1 MHCHLLYPHTLA
13 FAFFTNKI
21 VLFVNFVQTIC
32 METKI
37 FKGYYRIIYIS
48 FSAVFLTALILAYT
62 QFNSRLDYEKTLV
75 HREFQE
81 GISELDRIVEAC
93 YYNLQNMRKVVESNV
108 DSLASQ
114 QNNALFSFIQN
125 NEKEDYFHLDN
136 PPKGISTQS
145 IGNLTGFGKI
155 EDLTKESQSHINAS
169 LSLNPLFT
177 SLQSEVP
184 NVALVYYL
192 SAYKDFMLLY
202 PFIPSATFRLKRSS
216 ADRMDSVYMNAYPAK
231 NPQRKQI
238 WTPAYIDAT
247 GFGMM
252 VSSAIPIYNG
262 KKHIGIV
269 ALDLTLDSLKT
280 IIQRSQRKY
289 GDIFIVNEYNQLLAH
304 PSLVSSAD
312 KSVKTL
318 KEALPQELSGDVPVL
333 SQFPERQLHKA
344 GNYYVYYEN
353 VPNTDWRIVYVV
365 SVWQTYRNIF
375 ADIGLT
381 LFFLLASISA
391 VLGATI
397 IYTRKGFINPSQQ
410 LVKHIRNENGN
421 IKTNVEALKLP
432 ETWRIWFDIIS
443 DIFSTNRQMVE
454 QLKENNADLERKVV
468 LRTSQIQQKQE
479 EILRQHEALQE
490 QTAKITDSL
499 RYAQTIQE
507 AILPYEERMKYAF
520 QDYFA
525 LYLPKDIV
533 SGDFYWLSQVKDK
546 TIVAIAD
553 CTGHGVPGAFMSM
566 ISFALLNEVVN
577 ELDVY
582 EPAKILENLHLLIN
596 KALKQGEN
604 SKKNNTDSIDVGVVK
619 IEKLEDKQCK
629 ISFAGAK
636 IPLYY
641 YSETTGFQ
649 MVKGNKKSLAG
660 VYTDVLTFDQHE
672 IILPQGAILY
682 MATDGYA
689 DQNDDQRRKIGMKDF
704 QQILASFVH
713 ESLAIQEEK
722 LKSSLEIH
730 QSGVEQRDDITVL
743 GLKI

>member
-1 MHCHLLYPHTLA
+1 MD
-13 FAFFTNKI
+13 
-21 VLFVNFVQTIC
+21 
-32 METKI
+32 TKI

-48 FSAVFLTALILAYT
+48 FSAVFLTALVLAYS
-62 QFNSRLDYEKTLV
+62 QFSNRLEYEKTLI

-93 YYNLQNMRKVVESNV
+93 YYNLQSMRKLVESNL
-108 DSLASQ
+108 DSTNNQAHFLSAS
-114 QNNALFSFIQN
+114 IKN
-125 NEKEDYFHLDN
+125 NEKDAYFHLDS
-136 PPKGISTQS
+136 PPPNVSLKS

-155 EDLTKESQSHINAS
+155 EDLDKQRQKQISAT

-216 ADRMDSVYMNAYPAK
+216 ADRMDSVYMNAYPTK
-231 NPQRKQI
+231 NPERKQI

-252 VSSAIPIYNG
+252 VSSAIPIYEGN
-262 KKHIGIV
+262 KHIGIL
-269 ALDLTLDSLKT
+269 ALDLTLDSLKSV
-280 IIQRSQRKY
+280 IQRSQRKV
-289 GDIFIVNEYNQLLAH
+289 GNIFIVNEYNQLLAH
-304 PSLVSSAD
+304 PTLVSSAD
-312 KSVKTL
+312 KSL
-318 KEALPQELSGDVPVL
+318 KSLKDALPKDLSEITVL
-333 SQFPERQLHKA
+333 SQFADKQLNKSN
-344 GNYYVYYEN
+344 GYYIYYEN

-381 LFFLLASISA
+381 VFFLLASISA

-397 IYTRKGFINPSQQ
+397 IYTRRGFINPSQQ

-421 IKTNVEALKLP
+421 IKTNVESLNLP

-443 DIFSTNRQMVE
+443 DIFATNRQMVE
-454 QLKENNADLERKVV
+454 QLKESNADLERKVV

-490 QTAKITDSL
+490 QTIKITDSL

-507 AILPYEERMKYAF
+507 AILPYDERMKYAF
-520 QDYFA
+520 DDYFA
-525 LYLPKDIV
+525 MYLPKDIV

-582 EPAKILENLHLLIN
+582 EPAKVLENLHLLIN

-604 SKKNNTDSIDVGVVK
+604 SQKNNTDSVDVGVIK
-619 IEKLEDKQCK
+619 IEKLANNQRKV
-629 ISFAGAK
+629 SFAGAK

-641 YSETTGFQ
+641 YSEQTGFQ
-649 MVKGNKKSLAG
+649 MIKGNKKSLAG
-660 VYTDVLTFDQHE
+660 VYTDSLIFEQHDL
-672 IILPQGAILY
+672 ILPQGAILY

-689 DQNDDQRRKIGMKDF
+689 DQNDEQRRKIGMKDF
-704 QQILASFVH
+704 QQILISCAH
-713 ESLAIQEEK
+713 ETLAQQEEK
-722 LKSSLEIH
+722 LKSALETH
-730 QSGVEQRDDITVL
+730 QNGVEQRDDITVL
-743 GLKI
+743 GMKI

>member
-1 MHCHLLYPHTLA
+1 
-13 FAFFTNKI
+13 
-21 VLFVNFVQTIC
+21 

-62 QFNSRLDYEKTLV
+62 QFNSRLDYEKTLI

-93 YYNLQNMRKVVESNV
+93 YYNLQNMRKVVENNV
-108 DSLASQ
+108 DSTASQ
-114 QNNALFSFIQN
+114 QNNSLFNSIKN
-125 NEKEDYFHLDN
+125 NVEEGYFHLDN
-136 PPKGISTQS
+136 PPNYVSLKS

-155 EDLTKESQSHINAS
+155 EDLGKERQRQINAT
-169 LSLNPLFT
+169 LSLNPLLN

-184 NVALVYYL
+184 NVALVYYM

-202 PFIPSATFRLKRSS
+202 PFIPSKTFRLKKSS
-216 ADRMDSVYMNAYPAK
+216 ADRMDSVYMNAYPDR
-231 NPQRKQI
+231 NPQRKQV

-252 VSSAIPIYNG
+252 VSSAIPIYEG
-262 KKHIGIV
+262 DKHIGIL
-269 ALDLTLDSLKT
+269 ALDLTLDSLKS

-289 GDIFIVNEYNQLLAH
+289 GEIFIVNEYNQLLAH
-304 PSLVSSAD
+304 PNLVSSAD
-312 KSVKTL
+312 KSL
-318 KEALPQELSGDVPVL
+318 KSLKDALPERLTKSVTVL
-333 SQFPERQLHKA
+333 SQFPEKQLYKEGSH
-344 GNYYVYYEN
+344 YIYYEN

-397 IYTRKGFINPSQQ
+397 VYTRRGFINPSQQ

-421 IKTNVEALKLP
+421 IKTDVDTLKLP
-432 ETWRIWFDIIS
+432 KTWRIWFDIIS
-443 DIFSTNRQMVE
+443 DIFATNRQMVE
-454 QLKENNADLERKVV
+454 QLKESNADLERKVV

-490 QTAKITDSL
+490 QTMKITDSL

-507 AILPYEERMKYAF
+507 AILPYDERMKYAF
-520 QDYFA
+520 EDYFVM
-525 LYLPKDIV
+525 YQPKDIV

-566 ISFALLNEVVN
+566 ISFSLLNEVVN

-582 EPAKILENLHLLIN
+582 EPAKVLENLHLLIN

-604 SKKNNTDSIDVGVVK
+604 SKKNNTDSVDVGVVK
-619 IEKLEDKQCK
+619 IEKIENNQRKV
-629 ISFAGAK
+629 SFAGAK

-641 YSETTGFQ
+641 YSEATGFQ

-660 VYTDVLTFDQHE
+660 VYTDTLTFEQHD
-672 IILPQGAILY
+672 ILLPQGAILY

-689 DQNDDQRRKIGMKDF
+689 DQNDEQRRKIGMKDF
-704 QQILASFVH
+704 QQILTSCVNEPLH
-713 ESLAIQEEK
+713 IQEEK
-722 LKSSLEIH
+722 LKLTLESH
-730 QSGVEQRDDITVL
+730 QNGVEQRDDITVL